1 MVVVVGVSIYLEL
14 ANGRH
19 LVLYRWNFVCL
30 TTAVHARLATN
41 MIFEVLG
48 ENKKYR
54 INGERVPGVLVG
66 PILIKAIFSGTKSP
80 PIEGR
85 CALAHCPNSSNT
97 GTAHVYSHDC
107 ASTPHRAPRSVRM

>member
-14 ANGRH
+14 ANGRQ

-85 CALAHCPNSSNT
+85 CALAHWTDT
-97 GTAHVYSHDC
+97 GTAHVYSHDNAGPYFKPIC
-107 ASTPHRAPRSVRM
+107 MKNAI